1 MNKMSLQASLNKD
14 QHEDLVRTV
23 VDDARWKYLAPLRL
37 SGQACYLNISPLQ
50 EFASCGSS
58 ISSDPCVCANWFLVP
73 LARMKDEANGEF

>member
-50 EFASCGSS
+50 ELRELNIERS
-58 ISSDPCVCANWFLVP
+58 L
-73 LARMKDEANGEF
+73 R